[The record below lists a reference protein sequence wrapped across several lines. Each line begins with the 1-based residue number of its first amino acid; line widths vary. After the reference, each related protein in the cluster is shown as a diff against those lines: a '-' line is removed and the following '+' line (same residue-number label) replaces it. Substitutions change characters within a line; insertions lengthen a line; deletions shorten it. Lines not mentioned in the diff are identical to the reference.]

1 MLNQIINQIKPSFL
15 ANCVSND
22 SDQDATEIIYWLR
35 LKISEPNTYT
45 TYRVVVF
52 RFYLWMKFKGCTLK
66 TISSK
71 EIIDYLA
78 FIHNPPLDWCGS
90 RHHFTHSEWRPFR
103 EKLSR
108 QSIKFNMQLLRQ
120 LFNDLTESEY
130 LKKSPIPLNLKSTSI
145 VTNLPIEK
153 CLTLAEF
160 KDIYSYINQLP
171 EIHPSEINF
180 KVRMEWVLFLL
191 IYTAGRRTEIA
202 NAKMGDLVI
211 KNDRLWLR
219 VIGKGNKYGELA
231 IVPNLEEALNKYRA
245 FYGLPTIRS
254 RQDLEM
260 DIPLIIK
267 LKSKDAFLALNGATM
282 YNNIKK
288 VCLGLAEVTEN
299 KAFSEKLKKVAPH
312 WFRHTSAT
320 LQVDAGI
327 DIRIVQQF
335 MRHKSINTTMMYQHV
350 AKDRQYDEIAAK
362 FII

>member
-15 ANCVSND
+15 ANCINND
-22 SDQDATEIIYWLR
+22 SDQDANEIIYWLR

-52 RFYLWMKFKGCTLK
+52 RFYLWMKYRGITLK
-66 TISSK
+66 ITSSK
-71 EIIDYLA
+71 DIIDYLA
-78 FIHNPPLDWCGS
+78 FMHNPALDWCGS
-90 RHHFTHSEWRPFR
+90 CHHFAHSEWRPFR
-103 EKLSR
+103 KKLSR

-130 LKKSPIPLNLKSTSI
+130 IAKSPIPSNLKPSSFI
-145 VTNLPIEK
+145 TNLPIQK

-160 KDIYSYINQLP
+160 KDIYSYINKLP
-171 EIHPSEINF
+171 ERYASEINF
-180 KVRMEWVLFLL
+180 KIRMEWLLFLL

-202 NAKMGDLVI
+202 NAKMSDLFF
-211 KNDRLWLR
+211 KHGRLWLK

-245 FYGLPTIRS
+245 FYGLPAIRN
-254 RQDLEM
+254 RVDLEM
-260 DIPLIIK
+260 DIPLVIK
-267 LKSKDAFLALNGATM
+267 IKCDDGFLGVHSATIW
-282 YNNIKK
+282 YNIKS
-288 VCLGLAEVTEN
+288 VCGGLAAITTD
-299 KAFSEKLKKVAPH
+299 KAFSEKLKKVSTH

-327 DIRIVQQF
+327 DLRVVQQM
-335 MRHKSINTTMMYQHV
+335 MRHKSIETTMQYQHV
-350 AKDRQYDEIAAK
+350 AKDRQHDEMAAK